1 MRQEQA
7 VAADGVVG
15 AECKEADVLL
25 SPIDKAVTQEGGTDA
40 GKRKAISGDELR
52 YFNISLGIH
61 PCFFKNFQAACP
73 EIDMRIDGDER
84 NLGKIG

>member
-7 VAADGVVG
+7 VAADGVAG

-52 YFNISLGIH
+52 HFDISLGIH
-61 PCFFKNFQAACP
+61 PCLFKNFQAARP
-73 EIDMRIDGDER
+73 EIDMRIDGDKR
-84 NLGKIG
+84 DLGKIG

>member
-7 VAADGVVG
+7 VAADGVAG
-15 AECKEADVLL
+15 AECKKTDVLL
-25 SPIDKAVTQEGGTDA
+25 SPIDKAVAQEGGADA

-52 YFNISLGIH
+52 YFDISLGIH
-61 PCFFKNFQAACP
+61 PCFFKNFQAARP

-84 NLGKIG
+84 DLGKIG